1 MKFEIQKFAGDGGT
15 YELGYDQWLYFICEA
30 PFDQIAEDDSI
41 AYGTEVG
48 EVEDDSVT
56 PISPFWGFATSETEY
71 AANGTHGG
79 TCIRREEVQL
89 KIYGLASLN
98 GTANA
103 EGGDGVRGNT
113 TAITATAAGELS
125 DILVEGDNKTS
136 LTITIDGTAYPV
148 LANGRIVS
156 TLPDFGLMTK
166 ADKQKLDRIPD
177 DFSNFITSGV
187 MTANGFVLTNN
198 AGEGVV
204 TIPAQA

>member
-1 MKFEIQKFAGDGGT
+1 MEFEIQRFAGLDSGT
-15 YELGYDQWLYFICEA
+15 LGNAWFYFVATSESPPYRGEGEDICYA
-30 PFDQIAEDDSI
+30 TIALEGSTALD
-41 AYGTEVG
+41 
-48 EVEDDSVT
+48 
-56 PISPFWGFATSETEY
+56 SPFWGFCPE
-71 AANGTHGG
+71 GTDYVNYSGAIHILFEDV
-79 TCIRREEVQL
+79 TL

-98 GTANA
+98 NKANA
-103 EGGDGVRGNT
+103 ESTYNGVEGNA

-125 DILVEGDNKTS
+125 DILIEGEGKTS

-177 DFSNFITSGV
+177 DFSNFITGGV

-204 TIPAQA
+204 TIPAQV